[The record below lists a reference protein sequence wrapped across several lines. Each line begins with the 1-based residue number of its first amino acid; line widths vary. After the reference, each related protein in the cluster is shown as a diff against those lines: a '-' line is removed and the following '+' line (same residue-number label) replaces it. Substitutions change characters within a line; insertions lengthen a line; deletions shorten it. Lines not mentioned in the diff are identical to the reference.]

1 MKKVLDNKAVED
13 VLNLRLPTVEE
24 FQKCS
29 FILPNGKFL
38 KLEEHYEAF
47 KFLVVEGLSPSIPD
61 AELLLAQLGWVRYSW
76 IGYMTLPFKQPTQ
89 KQYKTIE
96 MTLIE
101 ISKVRDEI
109 SIQLQANPTFYMNF
123 QLDDIPNI
131 IDKIKKYYEI
141 GTLLP

>member
-29 FILPNGKFL
+29 FILPSGKFL

-61 AELLLAQLGWVRYSW
+61 AELLLAQLG
-76 IGYMTLPFKQPTQ
+76 
-89 KQYKTIE
+89 
-96 MTLIE
+96 
-101 ISKVRDEI
+101 
-109 SIQLQANPTFYMNF
+109 
-123 QLDDIPNI
+123 
-131 IDKIKKYYEI
+131 
-141 GTLLP
+141 